1 MSKNEKFSRCSNGH
15 IIPYGAEFC
24 PWCGE
29 LAGSNPGGTAGGAS
43 ERSVAEENYASV
55 LAGNTVEPPVA
66 PGAKSEKQ
74 TIVLSKSPVAPE
86 RTIVMR
92 PRSSENVTGR
102 IVGFLMTYD
111 RDPLG
116 TYYPLHEGRE
126 TIGRGDDVT
135 IRIDD
140 TQLSKEHAII
150 LYRNGT
156 FIFEDRLSS
165 NGTLLNGKD
174 AIGQYELQHGD
185 VLKMGT
191 AKYVFVEIPHN
202 A

>member
-1 MSKNEKFSRCSNGH
+1 MSKKENFSRCSNGH

-29 LAGSNPGGTAGGAS
+29 VASNAPGGSAPAS
-43 ERSVAEENYASV
+43 SPRAEDSYVSIE
-55 LAGNTVEPPVA
+55 AGNTIDA
-66 PGAKSEKQ
+66 SASAARSEKQ
-74 TIVLSKSPVAPE
+74 TIVLDKSPVAPE
-86 RTIVMR
+86 RTVVMR
-92 PRSSENVTGR
+92 PRSTQNVTGR
-102 IVGFLMTYD
+102 VVGFLVTYD
-111 RDPLG
+111 QDPQG
-116 TYYPLHEGRE
+116 TSYPLHEGRQ

-140 TQLSKEHAII
+140 TQLSKEHAVI
-150 LYRNGT
+150 LYRNGM
-156 FIFEDRLSS
+156 FLFEDRLSS

-174 AIGQYELQHGD
+174 AIGQYELHHGD

>member
-1 MSKNEKFSRCSNGH
+1 MSKKENFSRCSNGH

-29 LAGSNPGGTAGGAS
+29 VASNAPAGSTPAS
-43 ERSVAEENYASV
+43 SPRAEDSYVSIE
-55 LAGNTVEPPVA
+55 AGNTIDA
-66 PGAKSEKQ
+66 SASAARSERQ
-74 TIVLSKSPVAPE
+74 TIVLDKSPVAPE
-86 RTIVMR
+86 RTVVMR
-92 PRSSENVTGR
+92 PRTTQNVTGR
-102 IVGFLMTYD
+102 VVGFLVTYD
-111 RDPLG
+111 QDPLG
-116 TYYPLHEGRE
+116 TSYPLHEGRQ

-135 IRIDD
+135 IRIED
-140 TQLSKEHAII
+140 TQLSKEHAVI
-150 LYRNGT
+150 LYRNGM
-156 FIFEDRLSS
+156 FLFEDRLSS

-174 AIGQYELQHGD
+174 AIGQYELHHGD

>member
-1 MSKNEKFSRCSNGH
+1 MSKKENFSRCSNGH

-29 LAGSNPGGTAGGAS
+29 VAGSTPVGGA
-43 ERSVAEENYASV
+43 EESYASIE
-55 LAGNTVEPPVA
+55 AGNTIEASA
-66 PGAKSEKQ
+66 PAAGPEKQ
-74 TIVLSKSPVAPE
+74 TIVLEKSPVAPE
-86 RTIVMR
+86 RTVVMR
-92 PRSSENVTGR
+92 PRSEQNVTGR

-111 RDPLG
+111 KDPLG
-116 TYYPLHEGRE
+116 TYYPLREGRE
-126 TIGRGDDVT
+126 TIGRGDDVS

-140 TQLSKEHAII
+140 TQLSKEHAVI
-150 LYRNGT
+150 LYRNGM

-174 AIGQYELQHGD
+174 AIGQYELHHGD

>member
-1 MSKNEKFSRCSNGH
+1 MSKKENFSRCSNGH

-29 LAGSNPGGTAGGAS
+29 VASNAPAGSTPS
-43 ERSVAEENYASV
+43 PRAEDSYVSIE
-55 LAGNTVEPPVA
+55 AGNTIEA
-66 PGAKSEKQ
+66 SASSARSERQ
-74 TIVLSKSPVAPE
+74 TIVLDKSPVAPE
-86 RTIVMR
+86 RTVVMR
-92 PRSSENVTGR
+92 PRSTQNVTGR
-102 IVGFLMTYD
+102 VVGFLVTYD
-111 RDPLG
+111 QDPHG
-116 TYYPLHEGRE
+116 TSYPLHEGRQ

-140 TQLSKEHAII
+140 TQLSKEHAVI
-150 LYRNGT
+150 LYRNGM
-156 FIFEDRLSS
+156 FLFEDRLSS

-174 AIGQYELQHGD
+174 AIGQYELHHGD

>member
-29 LAGSNPGGTAGGAS
+29 LANGNPGGPKDGGA
-43 ERSVAEENYASV
+43 AEENYASV
-55 LAGNTVEPPVA
+55 EAGNTVEPPV

-74 TIVLSKSPVAPE
+74 TIVLTKSPVAPE

-140 TQLSKEHAII
+140 TQLSKKHAVI
-150 LYRNGT
+150 LYRNGM
-156 FIFEDRLSS
+156 FLFEDRLSS